1 MLCVDGQVCEA
12 VGGSSMST
20 TDVRTATQ
28 RMCHLCGSLSLA
40 TDSVLTKL
48 DTSLV
53 GTYWNLSKNSKGY
66 PVLCVCKY

>member
-1 MLCVDGQVCEA
+1 MCVVLCVCVCIVLCVDGQVCETA
-12 VGGSSMST
+12 GGSSMST
-20 TDVRTATQ
+20 TDVRTATH

-53 GTYWNLSKNSKGY
+53 STF
-66 PVLCVCKY
+66 